1 MTEMTQVFRF
11 KFATLLA
18 FCIPLFL
25 LNGCKRATEGSDTA
39 ALVTVQAEKPEIG
52 KIAERIA
59 ADATLSPLAQA
70 SISPK
75 ITAPVHQFFV
85 QRGAHVKKGQLL
97 ATLENRDLAALA
109 LDNQGQFE
117 AAQATYETQTRAQ
130 VPEEFAKAQ
139 LDVSQ
144 AKAQVNLAGEI
155 AAARRKLFTEGAI
168 PGRDYDTAAAALV
181 QAQATYDVATN
192 HLQSLRN
199 VSRQSALNQAKG
211 QLTSAKGKYLNA
223 EAQVSYS
230 KIQSP
235 IDGVVTDRPLFPG
248 ETVASGSTLMTVM
261 DTSSLLA
268 KVHLSQIV
276 AQRLTLADKASIT
289 IPGVDDKV
297 EATVALISPAL
308 DPGSTTVEVGL
319 KVDKRD
325 GRYKAGTP
333 VRASITGRSVPK
345 GMKIPL
351 TAIVSS
357 QEPGKYVMVAGTDG
371 LAHKKIVTLGISDG
385 TDVQVLTGIAPNDA
399 VITTGAYGLD
409 EGTKVKVGAA
419 EEDAK

>member
-1 MTEMTQVFRF
+1 MTEMTTAF
-11 KFATLLA
+11 KYATLLA
-18 FCIPLFL
+18 FCIPLVL
-25 LNGCKRATEGSDTA
+25 SNGCKKAAADSSDTA
-39 ALVTVQAEKPEIG
+39 TLVTVQAEKPEIG
-52 KIAERIA
+52 EIAEQIA

-75 ITAPVHQFFV
+75 ITAPVHHFYV

-97 ATLENRDLAALA
+97 AILENRDLAATA
-109 LDNQGQFE
+109 LDSQGQFE
-117 AAQATYETQTRAQ
+117 AAQATYETQTKAQ
-130 VPEEFAKAQ
+130 VPEDFAKAQ

-155 AAARRKLFTEGAI
+155 AAARKTLFIEGAI

-181 QAQATYDVATN
+181 QARATFDVAIN
-192 HLQSLRN
+192 HLRSLQK

-248 ETVASGSTLMTVM
+248 ETAASGSTLITVM

-276 AQRLTLADKASIT
+276 AQHLTLGDKARVT
-289 IPGVDDKV
+289 IPGVDGQV
-297 EATVALISPAL
+297 EATVALVSPAL
-308 DPGSTTVEVGL
+308 DPGSTTVEVWL
-319 KVDKRD
+319 KADNRA
-325 GRYKAGTP
+325 GTYKVGTP
-333 VRASITGRSVPK
+333 VRASITGRAVPK
-345 GMKIPL
+345 AMKIPL
-351 TAIVSS
+351 TAILSS
-357 QEPGKYVMVAGTDG
+357 QEAGKYVMVAGPDG
-371 LAHKKIVTLGISDG
+371 AAHRKTVTLGINDG

-399 VITTGAYGLD
+399 VITTGGYGLD
-409 EGTKVKVGAA
+409 EGTKVKVGVA
-419 EEDAK
+419 EGDAK

>member
-1 MTEMTQVFRF
+1 MTEMTPTFRV
-11 KFATLLA
+11 KCATLLA
-18 FCIPLFL
+18 FCVPLALFS
-25 LNGCKRATEGSDTA
+25 GCKKAADSSDTTT
-39 ALVTVQAEKPEIG
+39 LVTVQAEKPEMG
-52 KIAERIA
+52 EIAEQIA

-97 ATLENRDLAALA
+97 AILENRDLAATA

-117 AAQATYETQTRAQ
+117 AAQATYETQTKAQ
-130 VPEEFAKAQ
+130 VPEDFAKAQ

-155 AAARRKLFTEGAI
+155 AAARKKLFTEGAI

-181 QAQATYDVATN
+181 QAQATYDVAMN
-192 HLQSLRN
+192 HLHSLQN

-248 ETVASGSTLMTVM
+248 ETVASGSTLITVM

-276 AQRLTLADKASIT
+276 AQRLALGDKAAVT

-297 EATVALISPAL
+297 EATVALVSPAL
-308 DPGSTTVEVGL
+308 DPGSTTVEVWL
-319 KVDKRD
+319 KVDNRD

-333 VRASITGRSVPK
+333 VRTSITGRSVPK
-345 GMKIPL
+345 AMKIPL
-351 TAIVSS
+351 TAILSS
-357 QEPGKYVMVAGTDG
+357 QEAGKYVMVAGADG
-371 LAHKKIVTLGISDG
+371 AAHKKTVTLGINDG